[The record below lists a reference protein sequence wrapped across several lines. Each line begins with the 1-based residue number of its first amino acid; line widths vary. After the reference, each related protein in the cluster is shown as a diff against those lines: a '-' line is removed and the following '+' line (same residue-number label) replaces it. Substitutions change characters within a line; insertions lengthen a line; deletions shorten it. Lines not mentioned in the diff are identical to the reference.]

1 MTKKKLLI
9 RGVAYSYGAVIAQ
22 IFYSFASI
30 PLALSYLTKAEF
42 GLWSLITTITGYLM
56 LAELG
61 VTNAVT
67 RHLLE
72 CKGEGDREKYGRLFG
87 GSALALGLISA
98 AVLIVGLI
106 LAQYAWRLFPVPES
120 LVQKSIL
127 LIGGQ
132 SILMSLG
139 MATQVLGAPLYVNH
153 RQDLSQIRQIGQ
165 FVILFLVLR
174 WGFQGGWGI
183 YAMLAN
189 QAAGFAWCM
198 AFNVCA
204 CYKLKFYP
212 SLALIAFPLKIEW
225 ASIWKYAKD
234 VFMVQIGSLV
244 LSSLPQL
251 MIVRL
256 LGLEAGAT
264 WSVCTRPFAILRQVV
279 GRPFDIALP
288 MLYDNY
294 IAGNMKSVTER
305 WSQLSQG
312 VLAISGV
319 VFAVAAAN
327 NAVFVGL
334 WTGGRIHW
342 ESSNHWMLALHFF
355 VITAAGLAS
364 GSLGMNKTIGKVRF
378 IGFVQVLVTV
388 GIAIL
393 AARWYGST
401 GLILAI
407 TIPYLPGL
415 IFTGVRYLGRITGS
429 PVAPLL
435 WQGIMRP
442 ALATPLCCLAAW
454 LCSFSTAWLPGFFG
468 LLLSA
473 SLGTLAAVIP
483 MAVLGISP
491 MARTEALN
499 LGRRMLRI
507 PGTPASAKA

>member
-1 MTKKKLLI
+1 MTKKKLLF
-9 RGVAYSYGAVIAQ
+9 RGVAFSYGAVVAQ

-30 PLALSYLTKAEF
+30 PLALSYLSQAEF
-42 GLWSLITTITGYLM
+42 GLWSLILTITGYLM

-61 VTNAVT
+61 VSNAVT

-72 CKGEGDREKYGRLFG
+72 CKGEADREKYGRLFG
-87 GSALALGLISA
+87 GSALALGLISV
-98 AVLIVGLI
+98 AVLILGLI
-106 LAQYAWRLFPVPES
+106 LAQFAWRLFPIPES
-120 LVQKSIL
+120 LVHKSIVL
-127 LIGGQ
+127 LAGQ

-139 MATQVLGAPLYVNH
+139 MATQVLGTPLYVNH

-174 WGFQGGWGI
+174 WGFQDGWGI

-189 QAAGFAWCM
+189 QAAGLVWNLLFT
-198 AFNVCA
+198 VYA
-204 CYKLKFYP
+204 CVKLKFYP
-212 SLALIAFPLKIEW
+212 SRDHIALPLKEEW
-225 ASIWKYAKD
+225 ASIWRYAKD
-234 VFMVQIGSLV
+234 VFVVQIGL
-244 LSSLPQL
+244 LALGSLPQL

-378 IGFVQVLVTV
+378 IGFVQVLATV
-388 GIAIL
+388 GIAIH

-407 TIPYLPGL
+407 TIPYLPGS
-415 IFTGVRYLGRITGS
+415 IFTGVRYLGRITGC

-442 ALATPLCCLAAW
+442 ALATPLCCLVAW

-473 SLGTLAAVIP
+473 FLGTLAAMIP
-483 MAVLGISP
+483 MVSLGISP
-491 MARTEALN
+491 KVRSDAFVLA
-499 LGRRMLRI
+499 RRMLRI
-507 PGTPASAKA
+507 PRIAAGAKA

>member
-9 RGVAYSYGAVIAQ
+9 RGVAFSYGAVASQ
-22 IFYSFASI
+22 IIYSFLSI
-30 PLALSYLTKAEF
+30 PLALANLTKAEF

-67 RHLLE
+67 RHLME
-72 CKGEGDREKYGRLFG
+72 CKDKGDREKYGRFFG

-98 AVLIVGLI
+98 TVLILGLI
-106 LAQYAWRLFPVPES
+106 LAQFAWRLFPVPDL

-127 LIGGQ
+127 LLAGQ
-132 SILMSLG
+132 SIMMSLG
-139 MATQVLGAPLYVNH
+139 MATQVLGAPLYMHH

-189 QAAGFAWCM
+189 QAAGFVWNLV
-198 AFNVCA
+198 FTVCA
-204 CYKLKFYP
+204 CTRLRFYP
-212 SLALIAFPLKIEW
+212 SLSHIALPLKHEW

-234 VFMVQIGSLV
+234 VFVVQIGSLV

-279 GRPFDIALP
+279 GRPFDIGLP

-294 IAGNMKSVTER
+294 IAGNMKAVTER

-312 VLAISGV
+312 ILAVSGV
-319 VFAVAAAN
+319 VFSVAAAN

-355 VITAAGLAS
+355 VITAAGMAS
-364 GSLGMNKTIGKVRF
+364 GSLGINKIIGKVRF
-378 IGFVQVLVTV
+378 IGLVQVLATV

-415 IFTGVRYLGRITGS
+415 IFTGVGYLGRITGC

-454 LCSFSTAWLPGFFG
+454 LCSFSAAWLPGFFG
-468 LLLSA
+468 LFLSA
-473 SLGTLAAVIP
+473 SLGTLAAMVA
-483 MAVLGISP
+483 MVALGISP
-491 MARTEALN
+491 KVRIEAFVLA
-499 LGRRMLRI
+499 RRMLKI
-507 PGTPASAKA
+507 PSTAAGAKA